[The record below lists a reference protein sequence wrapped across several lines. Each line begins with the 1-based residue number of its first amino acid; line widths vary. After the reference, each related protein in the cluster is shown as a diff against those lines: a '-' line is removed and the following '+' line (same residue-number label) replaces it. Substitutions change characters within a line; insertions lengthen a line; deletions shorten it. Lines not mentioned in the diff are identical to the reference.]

1 MNKKMIL
8 FCGIGVIAIAL
19 IVITRTII
27 LMIKKKID
35 IKTSFKIICGWIIVG
50 ILNLLT
56 IWFYRY

>member
-1 MNKKMIL
+1 MNKKIIL

-27 LMIKKKID
+27 LMIKKKIG
-35 IKTSFKIICGWIIVG
+35 IKISFKIICGWIIVG

-56 IWFYRY
+56 IWLYS